1 MDTKLI
7 GLVAVLIIIIGAI
20 VYQSNSDNTSLPPQT
35 NQENITID
43 SENSAPA
50 ETTDGT
56 IQQKGGETQM
66 KFNEAPKMEIDVAKK
81 YTAVVK
87 TNKGDMTIELYTK
100 EAPKTVNNFVFLAK
114 KSFYD
119 GVIFHRVIKD
129 FMIQGGDPTGTGM
142 GGPGYQFEDEMND
155 FVFDTGG
162 ILAMAN
168 SGPNTNGSQF
178 FITHAATPWLTGKH
192 TIFGKVTK
200 GMDVL
205 NTIATTAVGAQ
216 DKPVDKISIQTIE
229 IIEK

>member
-1 MDTKLI
+1 MDGKL
-7 GLVAVLIIIIGAI
+7 VVLISALILVVGAI
-20 VYQSNSDNTSLPPQT
+20 VYQSQSDTTSLPPQT
-35 NQENITID
+35 GTENITLAEG
-43 SENSAPA
+43 SSATA
-50 ETTDGT
+50 EDNT
-56 IQQKGGETQM
+56 QQKGGETHM
-66 KFNEAPKMEIDVAKK
+66 KFNTAPKMDIDTAKK
-81 YTAVVK
+81 YTAVIK
-87 TNKGDMTIELYTK
+87 TNKGDMTIDLHVK

-114 KSFYD
+114 KGFYD

-142 GGPGYQFEDEMND
+142 GGPGYTFEDEMND
-155 FVFDTGG
+155 SVFDSAG

-205 NTIATTAVGAQ
+205 NAIATTNVGAQ
-216 DKPVDKISIQTIE
+216 DKPIEKIAIQTIE

>member
-1 MDTKLI
+1 
-7 GLVAVLIIIIGAI
+7 
-20 VYQSNSDNTSLPPQT
+20 
-35 NQENITID
+35 
-43 SENSAPA
+43 
-50 ETTDGT
+50 
-56 IQQKGGETQM
+56 
-66 KFNEAPKMEIDVAKK
+66 
-81 YTAVVK
+81 
-87 TNKGDMTIELYTK
+87 
-100 EAPKTVNNFVFLAK
+100 
-114 KSFYD
+114 
-119 GVIFHRVIKD
+119 
-129 FMIQGGDPTGTGM
+129 M